1 VTETVRW
8 TVAGL
13 VMASLLACTSM
24 RPVEASPEELAAR
37 IRQGNVVQVGE
48 KVTIV
53 TKDGR
58 KDQFTVTAI
67 DEFTVKGN
75 KESIPIDDIVALK
88 TKEISLGKTALLTG
102 GIGLTFYLLLGI
114 ALSGAA
120 IGGMQ

>member
-1 VTETVRW
+1 
-8 TVAGL
+8 
-13 VMASLLACTSM
+13 MASLLACTSM